1 MQAEAQ
7 GSAHKMAAK
16 SYFFRKNI
24 GNMTMKAITTT
35 AFLMAVAVLA
45 WTQQTL
51 AQEDS
56 GPAPVEAFFCNMQEG
71 KTMDD
76 LLKVAGKF
84 SKWADKN
91 DPDYS
96 AWILTPRFGE
106 LAQLPHVV
114 WLGSN
119 PNGDSM
125 GKALDK
131 WVTTGNDLQEEFNNV
146 MNCGGHGLA
155 SSVEINAPDGP
166 PGDGVVMFV
175 QCSFAEGSNWEK
187 AIAAHTKYAKAMR
200 SLGAKGS
207 NWLFFPMIGGAR
219 PQERNF
225 DYWGVSTFKSWADYF
240 AGYQIYVTSGYK
252 KQMEIMPGVAN
263 CEAGSPTVWDVKLV
277 RSGAS

>member
-1 MQAEAQ
+1 
-7 GSAHKMAAK
+7 
-16 SYFFRKNI
+16 
-24 GNMTMKAITTT
+24 MKAITTAIFSIT
-35 AFLMAVAVLA
+35 IIVLA
-45 WTQQTL
+45 WTQQSM
-51 AQEDS
+51 AQDAT
-56 GPAPVEAFFCNMQEG
+56 GPSPVEAFFCNMQEG

-106 LAQLPHVV
+106 LAQLPQVV

-119 PNGDSM
+119 PNGESM

-131 WVTTGNDLQEEFNNV
+131 WVATGNELQEEFNSV
-146 MNCGGHGLA
+146 MNCAGHGLA

-175 QCSFAEGSNWEK
+175 QCSIAEGSNWEK
-187 AIAAHTKYAKAMR
+187 AIGAHTKYAKAMR

-207 NWLFFPMIGGAR
+207 KQITTPLSSAR
-219 PQERNF
+219 RTDGLKASAARSQPC
-225 DYWGVSTFKSWADYF
+225 S
-240 AGYQIYVTSGYK
+240 
-252 KQMEIMPGVAN
+252 
-263 CEAGSPTVWDVKLV
+263 KLTPSS
-277 RSGAS
+277 RFR